1 MKNTI
6 DTEKIEKFLKDNKLT
21 KTQFGKLCNINHVTL
36 KRVFT
41 EKEYINMVTLFNIA
55 RVMNTGIKDLIKE
68 E

>member
-1 MKNTI
+1 MKSTI

-21 KTQFGKLCNINHVTL
+21 KTQFGKLSNINHVTL

-41 EKEYINMVTLFNIA
+41 DKEYINMVTLFNIA
-55 RVMNTGIKDLIKE
+55 RVMNIGIKDLIKE